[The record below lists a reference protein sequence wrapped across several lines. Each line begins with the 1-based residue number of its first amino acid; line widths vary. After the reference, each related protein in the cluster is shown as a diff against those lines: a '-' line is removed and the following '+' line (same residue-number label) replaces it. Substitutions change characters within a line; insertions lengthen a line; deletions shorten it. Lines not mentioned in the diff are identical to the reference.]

1 MSKIFRIAIDGPSG
15 AGKSTIAKA
24 VAKKLNIDYIDTGA
38 MYRAVALLA
47 IRQSVAFDDEKALTE
62 IAEKADITLRQEGEK
77 YLVFIDGEDVS
88 EAIRRPEVGN
98 AASPVSAN
106 PGVRQVLVEKQ
117 QAMAAKGGVVMDGR
131 DIGTVVLPD
140 ADCKIFLTAS
150 LGVRAQ
156 RRVLELQAKGLD
168 VDFEQVKKDVRERD
182 ERDSSRAASPLKQ
195 ADDAILIDSSD
206 MTFEEV
212 VSRIIRLAE
221 AR

>member
-1 MSKIFRIAIDGPSG
+1 MTALQIAIDGPAG
-15 AGKSTIAKA
+15 AGKSTTAKET
-24 VAKKLNIDYIDTGA
+24 AKRLKYLYIDTGA

-47 IRQSVAFDDEKALTE
+47 IRQNVAFDDEKTLTE
-62 IAEKADITLRQEGEK
+62 IAGKADITLRQEGEK

-150 LGVRAQ
+150 LDVRAQ
-156 RRVLELQAKGLD
+156 RRALELQAKGLD
-168 VDFEQVKKDVRERD
+168 VDLEQIKKDVRERD

>member
-1 MSKIFRIAIDGPSG
+1 MTALQIAIDGPAG
-15 AGKSTIAKA
+15 AGKSTTAKET
-24 VAKKLNIDYIDTGA
+24 AKRLKYLYIDTGA

-150 LGVRAQ
+150 LDVRAQ

-195 ADDAILIDSSD
+195 ADDAVLIDSSD